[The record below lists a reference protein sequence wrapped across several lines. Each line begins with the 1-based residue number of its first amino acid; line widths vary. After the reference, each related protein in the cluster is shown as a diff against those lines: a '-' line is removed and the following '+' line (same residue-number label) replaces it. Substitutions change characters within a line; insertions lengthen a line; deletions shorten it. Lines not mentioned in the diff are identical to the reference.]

1 MHFLKLN
8 DVVKYK
14 QTFEFLENYQKNFK
28 YSTSDD
34 RYRWSKSPLREW
46 SRCCEYPFIY
56 ETVKKYAK
64 DGSRILDFGSGKN
77 FLPILL
83 SEEGFKVTCLDIDD
97 YSQFYNNNSINGRYL
112 DFQTDIG
119 RLSEKFDV
127 VYSVSVLEH
136 TPNILIELDSIK
148 TRLSDNGL
156 LVLTLDIDIRG
167 DLSISMDKL
176 TELITYLAS
185 NYIEIDT
192 ESVCDD
198 TLLTYRNSPYGF
210 WHQSPIFII
219 RRVLRSIYNNL
230 TNKPDSKRWIMPY
243 DLRVGL
249 FVGKKRI

>member
-1 MHFLKLN
+1 
-8 DVVKYK
+8 
-14 QTFEFLENYQKNFK
+14 
-28 YSTSDD
+28 
-34 RYRWSKSPLREW
+34 
-46 SRCCEYPFIY
+46 
-56 ETVKKYAK
+56 
-64 DGSRILDFGSGKN
+64 
-77 FLPILL
+77 
-83 SEEGFKVTCLDIDD
+83 
-97 YSQFYNNNSINGRYL
+97 
-112 DFQTDIG
+112 
-119 RLSEKFDV
+119 
-127 VYSVSVLEH
+127 LEH